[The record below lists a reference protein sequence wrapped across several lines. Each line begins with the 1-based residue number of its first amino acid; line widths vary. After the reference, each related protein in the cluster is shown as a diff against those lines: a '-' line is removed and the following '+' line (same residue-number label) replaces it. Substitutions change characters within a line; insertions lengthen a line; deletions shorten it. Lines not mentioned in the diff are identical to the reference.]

1 MKLTSYGAAEEVT
14 GSCHLVEVGNQK
26 ILLDCGLI
34 QGRNKDAQRNRD
46 PFPFDPAALD
56 AVVLSHAHIDHSG
69 RLPVLVRNGFRG
81 PIFTHAAS
89 ADLCTTLLKDSAYLN
104 ERDTQYQNKRRAR
117 KGKSMLQPIYTQE
130 DVEETIKLFNA
141 VDFNVATP
149 VTPDCEIILN
159 DSGHILGSA
168 MVSLKLTEKG
178 ETRTLVFSGDLG
190 HRGAPILKDFSLLD
204 KADLVLVESTY
215 GNRLHRDWSETF
227 DEVSD
232 IVQQVKNSKGNVLIP
247 AFAVGR
253 SQMILYMFA
262 RYFKEWDIG
271 RWQIFLDSPMA
282 IEATRTYLKHVDL
295 YDETAANFW
304 REHGPDLSMPNLTFS
319 RSAEDSQKINK
330 MQSGAVVI
338 AGSGMCTGG
347 RIKHHLKH
355 NLWRKE
361 SHVVISG
368 YQSYGTLGRKLV
380 NGQSHVK
387 LWGERIKV
395 KAKIHTVGGLS
406 AHADQQG
413 LMDWYAN
420 FQDRPPALMVHG
432 ETDAMEVLAKRI
444 RDELGGHAH
453 VAKKGKSTDLLALDK
468 LKR

>member
-1 MKLTSYGAAEEVT
+1 MTPFLLT
-14 GSCHLVEVGNQK
+14 
-26 ILLDCGLI
+26 
-34 QGRNKDAQRNRD
+34 
-46 PFPFDPAALD
+46 PAALD

-141 VDFNVATP
+141 VDFKVATP
-149 VTPDCEIILN
+149 VTPDCEITLS

-271 RWQIFLDSPMA
+271 RWQIFLLIVQWQLRQP
-282 IEATRTYLKHVDL
+282 EPT
-295 YDETAANFW
+295 
-304 REHGPDLSMPNLTFS
+304 
-319 RSAEDSQKINK
+319 
-330 MQSGAVVI
+330 
-338 AGSGMCTGG
+338 
-347 RIKHHLKH
+347 
-355 NLWRKE
+355 
-361 SHVVISG
+361 
-368 YQSYGTLGRKLV
+368 
-380 NGQSHVK
+380 
-387 LWGERIKV
+387 
-395 KAKIHTVGGLS
+395 
-406 AHADQQG
+406 
-413 LMDWYAN
+413 
-420 FQDRPPALMVHG
+420 
-432 ETDAMEVLAKRI
+432 
-444 RDELGGHAH
+444 
-453 VAKKGKSTDLLALDK
+453 
-468 LKR
+468 